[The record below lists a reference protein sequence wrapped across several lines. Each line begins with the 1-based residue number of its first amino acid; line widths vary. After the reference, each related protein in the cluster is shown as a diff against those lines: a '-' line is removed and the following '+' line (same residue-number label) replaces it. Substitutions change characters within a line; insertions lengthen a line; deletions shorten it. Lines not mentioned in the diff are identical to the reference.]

1 MVAFR
6 FIGTM
11 IVLLALA
18 DFADGQTTFATLTGT
33 VKDPNGA
40 VIPGATIEAT
50 HVQTNYRYVGVSN
63 EIGVY
68 TLAQLRDGEYVVR
81 SRASGFKEFVAKSIQ
96 LDARD
101 IRRLDIE
108 LEIGAVET
116 TIEVSGGA
124 TLIETETPRI
134 TDTKGAGILNRLPLN
149 TRSALGFLN
158 TTAGVYE
165 RTGATGSATIR
176 YGGSRTNQE
185 NAAVDGIT
193 FLAMDGTA
201 IHPIAEYLESV
212 EELKVDMANNT
223 AEFGSVGQVTVI
235 SKSGGNRIRGSVFD
249 YYTSTAL
256 SARNPFATERSSAVR
271 HSPGGSLGGPI
282 SVPGLYDGKD
292 RSFFFVTYETNRGG
306 VVGQL
311 LDPTVP
317 LPSWHAGDFSRL
329 APGVTI
335 RDPFAGSAPFPD
347 NRIPASRLNPVSLK
361 IQDRFYPVPNFGNP
375 EVFSTQNYR
384 EVKLRDFDPNTMWT
398 ARLDHRF
405 STKAF
410 VFGRYSWNRSQ
421 SRTFNGEL
429 PTIGQQWFQRD
440 TRHLGFSY
448 SHTLR
453 SNLLNEFRYGF
464 AFNDTPRNGPLMGK
478 QIVQELGLIGLVD
491 NLPDINGVP
500 NVSFSGLGLTGITQL
515 QWRHPG
521 FRNRIHQYQDHV
533 SWFRGRHSVKFGLSL
548 TRTYFAETIASNN
561 LFGGLTFSNRFTG
574 HPYADFLLGIP
585 TTAARAFPPLG
596 QERLRWQYEFFVT
609 DDFKL
614 TPRLSLSLGARYD
627 YNPGFIEPSGRAA
640 IFDIDSGKI
649 VVPNGS
655 LSQVSPLLPRGYV
668 DVVEA
673 RDAGV
678 PDRYLVR
685 PDRNNIAPRIG
696 LAYRP
701 WGNNTVFRAGY
712 GIFYDV
718 TPVRVSAGGS
728 PFEINEP
735 NFTNPV
741 GNPVVILPR
750 VFPDTVGGPTTVGLP
765 TAVDP
770 GLLIPYSM
778 QYSFTVEHQRWNHG
792 FRLSYIGT
800 NTRKGEYA

>member
-1 MVAFR
+1 MVALR
-6 FIGTM
+6 IIGTI

-18 DFADGQTTFATLTGT
+18 GLANGQTTFATLTGT
-33 VKDPNGA
+33 VKDHNGA

-50 HVQTNYRYVGVSN
+50 HVQTNYRYAGVSN

-68 TLAQLRDGEYVVR
+68 TLAQLRDGDYVVR
-81 SRASGFKEFVAKSIQ
+81 GRAAGFKEFVAKNIQ
-96 LDARD
+96 LDARY

-134 TDTKGAGILNRLPLN
+134 TDTKGADILNRLPLN

-212 EELKVDMANNT
+212 EEPKVDMANNT
-223 AEFGSVGQVTVI
+223 CEFGSVGQTLI
-235 SKSGGNRIRGSVFD
+235 SKSGGNRIRGSLFD

-256 SARNPFATERSSAVR
+256 SARNPFALERSSAVR

-282 SVPGLYDGKD
+282 SVPGLYNAKD

-306 VVGQL
+306 VVGLL

-317 LPSWHAGDFSRL
+317 LPSWRAGDFSGL
-329 APGVTI
+329 APGVSI
-335 RDPFAGSAPFPD
+335 RDPFAGNAPFPD

-361 IQDRFYPVPNFGNP
+361 IQDRFYPVPNFGNS
-375 EVFSTQNYR
+375 EVFGTQNYR
-384 EVKLRDFDPNTMWT
+384 ELKLRDFDPNTMWT

-440 TRHLGFSY
+440 TRHLGISY

-453 SNLLNEFRYGF
+453 ANLLNELRYGF

-515 QWRHPG
+515 QWGHPG

-561 LFGGLTFSNRFTG
+561 LFGGLTSSNRFTG
-574 HPYADFLLGIP
+574 RSRAPAVFPAL
-585 TTAARAFPPLG
+585 TAAA
-596 QERLRWQYEFFVT
+596 QEKWKVKSAELKVTFYSALSTFHLR
-609 DDFKL
+609 
-614 TPRLSLSLGARYD
+614 
-627 YNPGFIEPSGRAA
+627 I
-640 IFDIDSGKI
+640 
-649 VVPNGS
+649 
-655 LSQVSPLLPRGYV
+655 
-668 DVVEA
+668 
-673 RDAGV
+673 
-678 PDRYLVR
+678 
-685 PDRNNIAPRIG
+685 
-696 LAYRP
+696 
-701 WGNNTVFRAGY
+701 
-712 GIFYDV
+712 
-718 TPVRVSAGGS
+718 
-728 PFEINEP
+728 PF
-735 NFTNPV
+735 T
-741 GNPVVILPR
+741 
-750 VFPDTVGGPTTVGLP
+750 
-765 TAVDP
+765 
-770 GLLIPYSM
+770 
-778 QYSFTVEHQRWNHG
+778 
-792 FRLSYIGT
+792 
-800 NTRKGEYA
+800 